1 MINYFEIFHLN
12 PAFNI
17 DIALLES
24 KYHDLQ
30 RNFHPD
36 LNNIN
41 DLEKSIHIN
50 SGYKILSDDFLRA
63 SHLLQLKN
71 INIEDEDCAIKPD
84 KSMLIDIIALQEKIF
99 DPNFINNQ
107 QSIKITKKNINDEI
121 LKLLQEF
128 EDLYNS
134 SDFLLA
140 TQKIIKIK
148 YLKKTLNDLKKIT
161 KI

>member
-12 PAFNI
+12 PTFKI
-17 DIALLES
+17 DISLLES

-41 DLEKSIHIN
+41 ELEKSIQIN
-50 SGYKILSDDFLRA
+50 AGYKILSDDFLRA
-63 SHLLQLKN
+63 THLLQLKN
-71 INIEDEDCAIKPD
+71 IDVEDEDCEIRPL
-84 KSMLIDIIALQEKIF
+84 KSMLIDIIELQEKIF
-99 DPNFINNQ
+99 DENFINNQ
-107 QSIKITKKNINDEI
+107 ESIKTTKKNINTEI

-134 SDFLLA
+134 YDFLLA